1 MEWGKKKPQQKTEK
15 MKWICKASFFVVP
28 LHLFLANI
36 QLAISTMHAH
46 KKHF

>member
-1 MEWGKKKPQQKTEK
+1 MNLPGQ
-15 MKWICKASFFVVP
+15 FFCVP

-36 QLAISTMHAH
+36 QLAISIMHAR